1 MDKTIIKIIPII
13 NPDGVIFGNFRTNY
27 LGIDL
32 NRGFFFAAN
41 TFQFLLFQALQRC
54 RFCQTLM
61 QEILEARQLSH
72 YLLADFQLKQS
83 SDLITCKVVGEAE
96 IEELALGQTYE
107 IIAKAIDGNLN
118 YYQCIH
124 MEPFNHGNKSFGLFC
139 SLKS

>member
-1 MDKTIIKIIPII
+1 
-13 NPDGVIFGNFRTNY
+13 
-27 LGIDL
+27 
-32 NRGFFFAAN
+32 
-41 TFQFLLFQALQRC
+41 
-54 RFCQTLM
+54 M

-107 IIAKAIDGNLN
+107 IVAKAIDGNVN

-124 MEPFNHGNKSFGLFC
+124 LEPFEVPL
-139 SLKS
+139 LKYFDGSMELTSPLAGIFKTL